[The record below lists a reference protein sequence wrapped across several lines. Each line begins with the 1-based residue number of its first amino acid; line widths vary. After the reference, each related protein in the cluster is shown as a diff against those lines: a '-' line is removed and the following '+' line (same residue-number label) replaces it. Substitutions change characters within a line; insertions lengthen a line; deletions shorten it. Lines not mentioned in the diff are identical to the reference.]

1 MPFIKKE
8 HPLIKT
14 TLHPSNKH
22 RERYDFKLLCEA
34 CPELE
39 QYVALNKYND
49 LSIDFFNPEAVKTL
63 NKALL
68 KQYYGINHWDIPKGY
83 LCPPI
88 PGRADYIHHIA
99 NVLGESNGGKIPTG
113 SGIKVLDIGV
123 GANCI
128 YPIIGVKEYGW
139 NFIGSEIDSIAV
151 DSAKSLIDL
160 NPELKGRIE
169 IRLQNNPKHFFEGII
184 QLNEKFDL
192 TICNPPFHASLAEA
206 QSGTLRKLRNLKQTK
221 IKTPVL
227 NFGGQNNELRV
238 DGGEAAFVSNMIKE
252 SKQFA
257 ESCLWFSTLI
267 SKEANLKQV
276 DHELKRVEAT
286 EVKTIEMG
294 QGNKISRIVA
304 WTFKI
309 LK

>member
-34 CPELE
+34 CPDLA
-39 QYVALNKYND
+39 QYVALNKYD
-49 LSIDFFNPEAVKTL
+49 DESIDFFNPEAVKML

-68 KQYYGINHWDIPKGY
+68 KQYYEITHWDIPKGY

-99 NVLGESNGGKIPTG
+99 DVLGKSNGGKIPTG
-113 SGIKVLDIGV
+113 SAIKVLDIGV

-184 QLNEKFDL
+184 QSNERFDL
-192 TICNPPFHASLAEA
+192 TIGNPPFHASLAEA
-206 QSGTLRKLRNLKQTK
+206 QAGTLRKLRNLKQKK

-227 NFGGQNNELRV
+227 NFGGQNSELWV
-238 DGGEAAFVSNMIKE
+238 EGGEAAFVGNMIKE

-267 SKEANLKQV
+267 SKESNLKQV
-276 DHELKRVEAT
+276 YYELKKVEAT

-309 LK
+309 IK